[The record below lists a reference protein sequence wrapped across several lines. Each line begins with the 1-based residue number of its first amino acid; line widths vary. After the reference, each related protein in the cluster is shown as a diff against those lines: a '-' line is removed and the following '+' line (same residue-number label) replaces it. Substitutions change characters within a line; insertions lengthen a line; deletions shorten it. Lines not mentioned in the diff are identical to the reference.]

1 MNIKQLSL
9 AAAVSALTFTTA
21 TNAVLGPIP
30 IYLNTE
36 YRTANPMIGSIAST
50 IKLNK
55 EQINATGANTFLE
68 LLAAIPSLNLEA
80 AQGNVAAIRIRGNDA
95 RHALLLV
102 DGIKVDQFG
111 QPNLDVIPFD
121 QIQRVEI
128 TKGPFSALYGSG
140 AIGGVIHVFTNQEST
155 QGEQG
160 SINIS
165 YGTNN
170 TKKVGLTA
178 SINNDNN
185 YVNFSLSDYHTD
197 GVDAKNDGDLD
208 SIDRTTGS
216 LNIGANIFDATNLKF
231 GILTTD
237 ANVKY
242 DPSSNW
248 DPTHPES
255 DKNLDQITTEINHQF
270 SDTINSKLSYA
281 QNKQT
286 LYGNDYKT
294 TDLSIL
300 NDIKLDNG
308 LITTGITKQNDKN
321 TTTGTHNS
329 NLDLFG
335 QWQGM
340 LKDNELS
347 VGLRHTNHN
356 RFNTHTSYNLNW
368 AKDLN
373 SDVRVNA
380 SYGKATKLPSL
391 SNTDTNIAS
400 GHTELTP
407 ETSNN
412 IEFGVS
418 KKYNDWSISGKFYKN
433 KVTDYFSYNYGDD
446 GFYSVDD
453 YYENLGTYNIK
464 GADLTL
470 KNKFLDWNITTEYGF
485 NNSVKGGT
493 NYQTGRR
500 PHHSLS
506 FTGTKQIGKFNHRIN
521 LISKSKAW
529 DTNSGT
535 NEIEGYM
542 LVNLSTSYDYNKD
555 VTLAININNALDKKY
570 EVAKGYNQLGQTI
583 NMGVTYKF

>member
-9 AAAVSALTFTTA
+9 AAAVSALAFTTA

-95 RHALLLV
+95 RHTLLLV

-155 QGEQG
+155 QGERG

-170 TKKVGLTA
+170 TKKVGFTA
-178 SINNDNN
+178 SINDNDN
-185 YVNFSLSDYHTD
+185 YINFSLSDYHTD
-197 GVDAKNDGDLD
+197 GINARDDGDLD

-216 LNIGANIFDATNLKF
+216 LNIGANIFDSTNLKF

-237 ANVKY
+237 TNVKY
-242 DPSSNW
+242 DPLYAW
-248 DPTHPES
+248 DPLYPES

-270 SDTINSKLSYA
+270 SDTINSKFSYA
-281 QNKQT
+281 HNKQT
-286 LYGNDYKT
+286 LYGKDYKT
-294 TDLSIL
+294 TDLTIL
-300 NDIKLDNG
+300 NDIKLDSG

-335 QWQGM
+335 QWQGA

-347 VGLRHTNHN
+347 IGLRHTSHD

-373 SDVRVNA
+373 TSVRVDV

-391 SNTDTNIAS
+391 SKTDTNIAS
-400 GHTELTP
+400 GHTELKP

-433 KVTDYFSYNYGDD
+433 IVKGFFDYNDAGTSFIYT
-446 GFYSVDD
+446 DD
-453 YYENLGTYNIK
+453 YYVNNDTYNIN
-464 GADLTL
+464 GIDLTL
-470 KNKFLDWNITTEYGF
+470 QNKFLDWNIITEYNF
-485 NNSVKGGT
+485 NNSVKDGA

-506 FTGTKQIGKFNHRIN
+506 FNGTKKIGKFNHRIN

-529 DTNSGT
+529 DTNLGT

-555 VTLAININNALDKKY
+555 VTLSANINNALDKKY
-570 EVAKGYNQLGQTI
+570 EVAKGYNQLGRAI
-583 NMGVTYKF
+583 NLGVAYKF